1 MGRWF
6 IGTFIPSQTVLSAHP
21 RKKYAPDARTGMTS
35 RALFMAPALQKHR
48 RTVTWICILISVVIC
63 LVCSGCSVDASPGSS
78 KKKTSG
84 KRDSTPQVLVPE
96 ASGTAVYQSDAAAID
111 ASNSSEGYI
120 MASYSGTNPKVKFRI
135 TTPDGIKY
143 TYLMSGSGAYEAF
156 PLTGGSGSYQTTVF
170 ENVSGDEYAAV
181 LTQTLEVTVTDE
193 FKPYLYPNQYV
204 TFTPDSKAVKK
215 GASLVK
221 SADTDLDAVKDIY
234 DYVIKNVAYDKKLAE
249 NVSYGYLPDVD
260 KTLKEK
266 TGICFDYAALM
277 TAMLRSQ
284 RIPTRLEVG
293 YSGDVYHAWISSYI
307 AEIGW
312 IDNVIEFNGKTWT
325 LMDPTLAA
333 NNKAKNVKKYI
344 SDGSHYT
351 IKYTY

>member
-1 MGRWF
+1 MRSRWF
-6 IGTFIPSQTVLSAHP
+6 NGKFIIISVL
-21 RKKYAPDARTGMTS
+21 
-35 RALFMAPALQKHR
+35 
-48 RTVTWICILISVVIC
+48 ICILY
-63 LVCSGCSVDASPGSS
+63 SGCSADASPSS
-78 KKKTSG
+78 SSKKTSG
-84 KRDSTPQVLVPE
+84 KRDNTPQVLIPE
-96 ASGTAVYQSDAAAID
+96 ASGSTVYQSDVASID
-111 ASNSSEGYI
+111 ASNSSEGYV
-120 MASYSGTNPKVKFRI
+120 MASYSGSNPKVKLQI
-135 TTPDGIKY
+135 ATPAGIKY
-143 TYLMSGSGAYEAF
+143 TYLMSGNGQYEAF
-156 PLTGGSGSYQTTVF
+156 PLTGGSGSYQMTVY
-170 ENVSGDEYAAV
+170 ENVSGDEYAAS
-181 LTQTLEVTVTDE
+181 LAQTIDVTVSDE

-204 TFTPDSKAVKK
+204 SFTPESSAVKK
-215 GASLVK
+215 GAKLVK
-221 SADTDLDAVKDIY
+221 SADTDLDAIKDIY
-234 DYVIKNVAYDKKLAE
+234 NYVIKNVAYDKKLAE
-249 NVSYGYLPDVD
+249 NVAYGYLPDVD

-307 AEIGW
+307 DEIGW
-312 IDNVIEFNGKTWT
+312 VDNVIEFDGKSWT

>member
-1 MGRWF
+1 MSRWF
-6 IGTFIPSQTVLSAHP
+6 TGKFIIVSVL
-21 RKKYAPDARTGMTS
+21 
-35 RALFMAPALQKHR
+35 
-48 RTVTWICILISVVIC
+48 IC
-63 LVCSGCSVDASPGSS
+63 LLCSGCSADASPAPSS
-78 KKKTSG
+78 KKTTG
-84 KRDSTPQVLVPE
+84 KRDNTPQVLIPE
-96 ASGTAVYQSDAAAID
+96 ASGGTVYHSDVASVD

-120 MASYSGTNPKVKFRI
+120 MASYNGSNNKVKLQI
-135 TTPDGIKY
+135 ATPAAMKY
-143 TYLMSGSGAYEAF
+143 TYLMSGQGKYETF
-156 PLTGGSGSYQTTVF
+156 PLTGGSGSYQITVY
-170 ENVSGDEYAAV
+170 ENVSGDEYAAS
-181 LTQTLEVTVTDE
+181 LAQTIEVSVSDE

-204 TFTPDSKAVKK
+204 SFTPESKAVKK
-215 GASLVK
+215 GAKLVK
-221 SADTDLDAVKDIY
+221 SADTDLDAIKDIY

-307 AEIGW
+307 DEIGW
-312 IDNVIEFNGKTWT
+312 VDNVIEFNGKSWT

-351 IKYTY
+351 VKYTY